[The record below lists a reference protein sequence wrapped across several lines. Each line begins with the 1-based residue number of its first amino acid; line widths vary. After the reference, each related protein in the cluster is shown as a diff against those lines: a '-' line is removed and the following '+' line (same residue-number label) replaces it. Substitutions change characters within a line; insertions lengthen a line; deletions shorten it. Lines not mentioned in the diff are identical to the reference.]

1 MSEPNYY
8 EPYEGAL
15 HPPRPLRELIQENRD
30 GMIEA
35 MKNVLFKSPDIYERK
50 NAAFVLG
57 QIGAERAIPYLD
69 QALNQERVDGVREA
83 AGAAL
88 ATLRSVSSDKGFSD
102 AERARVM
109 YALYKNRPIH
119 IPTYP
124 GEAAPAQVTQVP
136 GTKAS
141 ATSAPAKAQPRCFIA
156 TAACGDPF
164 APEVIALSV
173 FRDDVLLQNRIG
185 KAFGHLYYSVSPPIA
200 SVVARCTLIRR
211 LALTLIIRPVVALVG
226 AMQKE
231 SPSHNRRHCETF
243 RKR

>member
-15 HPPRPLRELIQENRD
+15 HSPRPLRELIQENRD

-35 MKNVLFKSPDIYERK
+35 MRNILLKSPDIYERK

-69 QALNQERVDGVREA
+69 QALNQGRVDGVREA
-83 AGAAL
+83 AGAAI
-88 ATLRSVSSDKGFSD
+88 ATLRSLSSDKGFSD

-124 GEAAPAQVTQVP
+124 GEGAPAPVTQVP
-136 GTKAS
+136 GTKPS
-141 ATSAPAKAQPRCFIA
+141 TTSAPAKSQSKCFIA
-156 TAACGDPF
+156 TAACGDSL
-164 APEVIALSV
+164 APEVAALSG
-173 FRDDVLLQNRIG
+173 FRDEVLLHSRIG
-185 KAFGHLYYSVSPPIA
+185 RTFVRLYYAVSPPFAGVIA
-200 SVVARCTLIRR
+200 RSGILRRAAMMIVVRPALWFVRATHGVENGH
-211 LALTLIIRPVVALVG
+211 LALKT
-226 AMQKE
+226 
-231 SPSHNRRHCETF
+231 
-243 RKR
+243 KRDRG

>member
-15 HPPRPLRELIQENRD
+15 HSPRPLRELIQENRD

-35 MKNVLFKSPDIYERK
+35 MKNVLLKSPDIYERK

-83 AGAAL
+83 AGAAI

-109 YALYKNRPIH
+109 YALYKSRPIH

-124 GEAAPAQVTQVP
+124 GEAPPTQVTQVS
-136 GTKAS
+136 GTQTS
-141 ATSAPAKAQPRCFIA
+141 ATSAPAKAQSKCFIA
-156 TAACGDPF
+156 TAACGDAL
-164 APEVIALSV
+164 APEVVLLSA
-173 FRDDVLLQNRIG
+173 FRDDVLLQSRIG
-185 KAFGHLYYSVSPPIA
+185 RTLVRLYYAVSPPVAAVIA
-200 SVVARCTLIRR
+200 RSALLRVAATRFVVTPATVIVGR
-211 LALTLIIRPVVALVG
+211 LW
-226 AMQKE
+226 
-231 SPSHNRRHCETF
+231 NRNRW
-243 RKR
+243 